1 MHSMANQLT
10 LTVLVSGL
18 YKSEL
23 PPLTVKMA
31 TAWKKKRHHP
41 SSLWLPFSSA
51 FLKVT
56 GRSVFLLT
64 HQYFRAL
71 HMECSSDFE
80 YRARAYTS
88 SLFRSDMTSS
98 NAQWKLKNQCI
109 KPPPGPPYLMK
120 SVRELQEETRAFKE
134 TSARNHRGN
143 IGYVKRIGFGRSSR
157 PKAEHLSCGI
167 CMTCIYTHIAMPQ
180 SQPCI

>member
-1 MHSMANQLT
+1 MTDQTFIYRLFLVHLMANQLT
-10 LTVLVSGL
+10 FAVLVSRL

-31 TAWKKKRHHP
+31 RAWKKKKKEWERERRHHP
-41 SSLWLPFSSA
+41 SSLWLPFASA

-80 YRARAYTS
+80 YRACAYIS
-88 SLFRSDMTSS
+88 SLFLSDMTSS
-98 NAQWKLKNQCI
+98 NAHWKLKSSASSS
-109 KPPPGPPYLMK
+109 PPPFRFPNKICERIAGRCWSLYK
-120 SVRELQEETRAFKE
+120 IKCRETQRK
-134 TSARNHRGN
+134 
-143 IGYVKRIGFGRSSR
+143 YW
-157 PKAEHLSCGI
+157 I
-167 CMTCIYTHIAMPQ
+167 CVEDWYRR
-180 SQPCI
+180 